1 MTQMEHPL
9 TADVQ
14 KALTNAQKLAAVDPT
29 KQLQSAAS
37 RLRTARDQ
45 LAQAREARLKMHG
58 SWAKFIT
65 EAVQRWNQH
74 IEDFETRDAEHQSA
88 IQVAMEKYQ
97 NAKQEVE
104 SSKEAL
110 TASEITLDIN
120 TEVNDEEL
128 MADDTPSIQ
137 DDMKAMV
144 TNLDRIRARQAE
156 ALEESA
162 TKKPRVEKE
171 EEPNV
176 RLPGAKS
183 LQPFGGGG
191 R

>member
-1 MTQMEHPL
+1 
-9 TADVQ
+9 
-14 KALTNAQKLAAVDPT
+14 
-29 KQLQSAAS
+29 
-37 RLRTARDQ
+37 
-45 LAQAREARLKMHG
+45 
-58 SWAKFIT
+58 
-65 EAVQRWNQH
+65 
-74 IEDFETRDAEHQSA
+74 
-88 IQVAMEKYQ
+88 
-97 NAKQEVE
+97 
-104 SSKEAL
+104 
-110 TASEITLDIN
+110 
-120 TEVNDEEL
+120 

>member
-1 MTQMEHPL
+1 MDQPL

-14 KALTNAQKLAAVDPT
+14 KALTNAQKLAAIDPT

-88 IQVAMEKYQ
+88 IQAAMEKYQ
-97 NAKQEVE
+97 SAKQEVE
-104 SSKEAL
+104 TSKEAL
-110 TASEITLDIN
+110 TASEITLDIAD
-120 TEVNDEEL
+120 VNDEEL

-171 EEPNV
+171 DEVGTKPF
-176 RLPGAKS
+176 GAKS

-191 R
+191 RQT